1 MHDKPSAAAGVK
13 ADRGRRR
20 WHFAGTVLDERTLQ
34 LLVQGADA
42 ELERK
47 PLEVLIYLL
56 ERAGEVCT
64 KDELLAGVWPGRI
77 LSETVL
83 TKCIG
88 RIREALGDRDQETI
102 KTAYGFGY
110 RFTSSVQLEL
120 AAAPQTTPLD
130 LHPGDHPP
138 GRPLWSLVEPL
149 GRGGYGE
156 VWRARH
162 DKTHEERV
170 FKFALDEASLGTLK
184 REITAFRIL
193 NDSLRGG
200 GQIVR
205 LLDWNLEQMPYF
217 TEAEHIGG
225 GSLVGWAKNRG
236 GLASIPLAERIEVVE
251 RVATALAAVHSV
263 GMLHKDLR
271 PSTIFVKS
279 VAGQPVEIALGG
291 FGSAAVLDAGHVD
304 RLGITRLGFTDPII
318 SGQDPTSLYRAP
330 ETLDGA
336 PFTVKS
342 DNYALGVILYQI
354 LSLDFHKPLPPEW
367 RDQIED
373 ELLREDLALVVE
385 DNPTLRLA
393 DAGVLAQRLHTLD
406 ERRRQL
412 QSQREAQARTAGS
425 QSRVERSRA
434 RSAGIA
440 LALAALVIGL
450 ATSTGLYFKAR
461 RAADSNRAAAA
472 QAEAAAEFLTAEV
485 LALGGTGAN
494 PKVALGGTVANSK
507 VALGGTVA
515 SAEVLAQGEAGTN
528 AELLVRVGGE
538 IDARFAAQPGVAA
551 ELHYLVGRSY
561 ARMHDYSS
569 SIPHLNRAI
578 ELAQTLDG
586 GGAAPAL
593 RSAAELIQIDEV
605 QGHLEDTLP
614 RYEVLLATAQG
625 HVVPGD
631 SALLELER
639 QVALGR
645 HRLRE

>member
-1 MHDKPSAAAGVK
+1 MGDKTSAAPGVE

-20 WHFAGTVLDERTLQ
+20 WHFAGAVLDERTLE
-34 LLVQGADA
+34 LLVNGADA

-88 RIREALGDRDQETI
+88 RLRDALGDRDQDVI

-110 RFTSSVQLEL
+110 RFIAPVQVEL

-138 GRPLWSLVEPL
+138 GRPLWSLVERL
-149 GRGGYGE
+149 GTGGYGE
-156 VWRARH
+156 AWRARH

-193 NDSLRGG
+193 NDSLGGG

-225 GSLVGWAKNRG
+225 GSLIDWAKSRG
-236 GLASIPLAERIEVVE
+236 GLASIPLAERIEVVAK
-251 RVATALAAVHSV
+251 VATTLAAVHSV

-271 PSTIFVKS
+271 PSNIFVKP
-279 VAGQPVEIALGG
+279 VAGQPVDIALGG
-291 FGSAAVLDAGHVD
+291 FGSAAVLDAGHLD
-304 RLGITRLGFTDPII
+304 RLGITRLGFTKTIVP
-318 SGQDPTSLYRAP
+318 SGHDPTTSRYRAP

-342 DNYALGVILYQI
+342 DNYALGVILYQT
-354 LSLDFHKPLPPEW
+354 LTGDFHNAMPPGW
-367 RDQIED
+367 RDHIED
-373 ELLREDLALVVE
+373 ELLREDLSLVAE
-385 DNPTLRLA
+385 SNLTLRLA
-393 DAGVLAQRLHTLD
+393 DADVLAQRLRTLD
-406 ERRRQL
+406 ERHRQL
-412 QSQREAQARTAGS
+412 KSQREAQARAETS
-425 QSRVERSRA
+425 QRRLKQA
-434 RSAGIA
+434 RGRYLGIA
-440 LALAALVIGL
+440 LAFAALVIGL
-450 ATSTGLYFKAR
+450 AISTGLYFRAR
-461 RAADSNRAAAA
+461 RAEESSRAAAA
-472 QAEAAAEFLTAEV
+472 QAEAAAEFLTSEV
-485 LALGGTGAN
+485 LTQGSTGT
-494 PKVALGGTVANSK
+494 
-507 VALGGTVA
+507 
-515 SAEVLAQGEAGTN
+515 AQ
-528 AELLVRVGGE
+528 ELLTRAGDE
-538 IDARFAAQPGVAA
+538 IDARFAAQPRIAA
-551 ELHYLVGRSY
+551 ELHYLVGHSY
-561 ARMHDYSS
+561 ARMHDYSA

-578 ELAQTLDG
+578 ELAQPLDG
-586 GGAAPAL
+586 AGAAPAL
-593 RSAAELIQIDEV
+593 RSAAELIHIDDV
-605 QGHLEDTLP
+605 QGHLKDTLP
-614 RYEVLLATAQG
+614 RYEALLAAAEG

-631 SALLELER
+631 AAFLELKR

-645 HRLRE
+645 RSLGELK

>member
-1 MHDKPSAAAGVK
+1 MQDKPSAVAGVK

-20 WHFAGTVLDERTLQ
+20 WHFAGAVLDERTLQ

-200 GQIVR
+200 GPIVR

-217 TEAEHIGG
+217 TEAEYIGG

-236 GLASIPLAERIEVVE
+236 GLASIPLPERIEVVE

-279 VAGQPVEIALGG
+279 VAGQAVEIALGG

-318 SGQDPTSLYRAP
+318 SGRDTSSLYRAP
-330 ETLDGA
+330 ETMDGA

-354 LSLDFHKPLPPEW
+354 LNLDFHKPLPPEW
-367 RDQIED
+367 KDHIED

-393 DAGVLAQRLHTLD
+393 DAGVLAQRLRTLD

-412 QSQREAQARTAGS
+412 ESQREAQARTAGS

-440 LALAALVIGL
+440 LTLAALVIGL

-472 QAEAAAEFLTAEV
+472 QAEAAAEFLT
-485 LALGGTGAN
+485 
-494 PKVALGGTVANSK
+494 S
-507 VALGGTVA
+507 
-515 SAEVLAQGEAGTN
+515 EVLAQRVTDTNPAVLTPEGNGTAQGGTATN
-528 AELLVRVGGE
+528 PEVLVQGGVGADREKLARVGGE

-614 RYEVLLATAQG
+614 RYEVLLAAAQG

>member
-1 MHDKPSAAAGVK
+1 MGDKTSAAPGVK

-20 WHFAGTVLDERTLQ
+20 WHFAGAVLDERTLE
-34 LLVQGADA
+34 LLVNGADA

-88 RIREALGDRDQETI
+88 RLRDALGDRDQDVI

-110 RFTSSVQLEL
+110 RFIAPVQVEL
-120 AAAPQTTPLD
+120 VAAPQTTSLD

-138 GRPLWSLVEPL
+138 GRPLWSLVERL
-149 GRGGYGE
+149 GMGGYGE
-156 VWRARH
+156 AWRARH
-162 DKTHEERV
+162 DKTHEERA

-193 NDSLRGG
+193 NDSLGGG

-225 GSLVGWAKNRG
+225 GSLIDWANSRG
-236 GLASIPLAERIEVVE
+236 GLASIPLAERIEVVAK
-251 RVATALAAVHSV
+251 VATALAAVHTV

-271 PSTIFVKS
+271 PSNIFVKP
-279 VAGQPVEIALGG
+279 VAGQPVDIALGG

-304 RLGITRLGFTDPII
+304 RLGITRLGFTKTIVP
-318 SGQDPTSLYRAP
+318 SGHNPTTSLYRAP

-354 LSLDFHKPLPPEW
+354 LTGDFHKTMPPGW
-367 RDQIED
+367 RDHIED
-373 ELLREDLALVVE
+373 ELLREDLALVAE
-385 DNPTLRLA
+385 SNLTLRLA
-393 DAGVLAQRLHTLD
+393 DADVLAQRLRTLD

-412 QSQREAQARTAGS
+412 KSQREAQARAESS
-425 QSRVERSRA
+425 QRRLEQARA
-434 RSAGIA
+434 RYVGIV
-440 LALAALVIGL
+440 LAFAVLVIGL
-450 ATSTGLYFKAR
+450 AISTGLYFKAR
-461 RAADSNRAAAA
+461 RAEESSRAAAA
-472 QAEAAAEFLTAEV
+472 QAEAAAEFLTSEV
-485 LALGGTGAN
+485 LTQGTA
-494 PKVALGGTVANSK
+494 P
-507 VALGGTVA
+507 
-515 SAEVLAQGEAGTN
+515 
-528 AELLVRVGGE
+528 ELLTRAGDE
-538 IDARFAAQPGVAA
+538 IDARFAAQPRIAA
-551 ELHYLVGRSY
+551 ELHYLVGHSY

-569 SIPHLNRAI
+569 SILHLNRAI
-578 ELAQTLDG
+578 ELAQPLDG
-586 GGAAPAL
+586 AGAAPVL
-593 RSAAELIQIDEV
+593 RSAAELIQIDDV
-605 QGHLEDTLP
+605 QGHLKDTLP
-614 RYEVLLATAQG
+614 RYEALLAAAEG

-631 SALLELER
+631 AAFLELKR

-645 HRLRE
+645 RRLSELK